1 MNEGQYL
8 LAVNKLVSAFRTDKG
23 WLRAVDE
30 ISFGV
35 EKGKTLGIVGESGC
49 GKSVTAMSLIDLLPK
64 PAGHVLD
71 GDIYFKGRQLRTDD
85 NKMLRSVRG
94 GEIGVIFQDPM
105 TALNPLHRIGKQM
118 VEGIVRHTKLSR
130 RAALEESIRLL
141 KRVGIPNPELRIS
154 SFPHQLSG
162 GMRQRVM
169 IAMAISCKPDL
180 LIADEPTTALDVT
193 VQAQILNLLE
203 ELKEEYGMSMIM
215 ITHDLGVI
223 AETCDDVV
231 VMYAGRIVER
241 CSVETLFNEPLHLY
255 TKGLLSSLPSLET
268 KSKEPLQTIPGQVGA
283 LADYVYGCRFCQRM
297 GNTGVTIQDRPHF
310 EEVYPKHW
318 VENCPECVGAL

>member
-1 MNEGQYL
+1 MSDGQYL
-8 LAVNKLVSAFRTDKG
+8 LAVNKMVSAFRTDKG

-30 ISFGV
+30 ISFCV
-35 EKGKTLGIVGESGC
+35 EQGKTLGIVGESGC
-49 GKSVTAMSLIDLLPK
+49 GKSVTAMSIIDLLPK

-71 GDIYFKGRQLRTDD
+71 GDIYFKGKQLRTDD
-85 NKMLRSVRG
+85 KKILKSVRG

-118 VEGIVRHTKLSR
+118 VEGLVRHTKISR

-154 SFPHQLSG
+154 SYPHQLSG
-162 GMRQRVM
+162 GMRQRIM
-169 IAMAISCKPDL
+169 IAMAISCKPAL

-231 VMYAGRIVER
+231 VMYGGRIVER
-241 CSVETLFNEPLHLY
+241 CSVQALFNDPLHLY
-255 TKGLLSSLPSLET
+255 TKGLLSSLPSLEAQP
-268 KSKEPLQTIPGQVGA
+268 KEPLVTIPGQVEA
-283 LADYVYGCRFCQRM
+283 LTDYVYGCRFCQRL
-297 GNTGVTIQDRPHF
+297 GKIGVTLQDRPHF
-310 EEVYPKHW
+310 QEVRPKHW
-318 VENCPECVGAL
+318 VANCPECVEQ